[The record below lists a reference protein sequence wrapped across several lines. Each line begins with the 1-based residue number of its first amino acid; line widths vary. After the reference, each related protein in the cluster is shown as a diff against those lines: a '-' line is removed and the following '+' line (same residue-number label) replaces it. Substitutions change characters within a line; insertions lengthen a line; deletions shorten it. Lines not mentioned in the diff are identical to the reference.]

1 MAYQSSKDESK
12 ILKYIYIV
20 ESVVNKM
27 AINVRQGLERDDY
40 ISIGVI
46 GLMDALDKFDESQ
59 NIPFE
64 KYARWRIKGTIY
76 DELRKNGV
84 ISRSR
89 MDKLDAMYSA
99 KSALQQE
106 LLREPTDIEVAAYLE
121 IDVANLHSLYET
133 VHYLS
138 QSYLE
143 ETLFLNDDEYSLI
156 DLVED
161 KKAENPQLK
170 LEDDE
175 LKGDLV
181 TAIDMLNDREK
192 IILDLYYTKELPL
205 KEISE
210 ILEISISRVSQIHGK
225 CLLKLRKNITEI
237 NGAV

>member
-1 MAYQSSKDESK
+1 MP
-12 ILKYIYIV
+12 IV
-20 ESVVNKM
+20 ESVVNKV
-27 AINVRQGLERDDY
+27 AINARQGLERDDY

-46 GLMDALDKFDESQ
+46 GLMDALEKYDESQ

-64 KYARWRIKGTIY
+64 KYARWRIRGTIY

-89 MDKLDAMYSA
+89 MDKLDSMYA
-99 KSALQQE
+99 ARATLQQE
-106 LLREPTDIEVAAYLE
+106 LLREPTDVEISAYLE
-121 IDVANLHSLYET
+121 IDVADLHSLYET

-156 DLVED
+156 ELIED
-161 KKAENPQLK
+161 RKAENPQLI
-170 LEDDE
+170 LEE
-175 LKGDLV
+175 AETKEDLV
-181 TAIDMLNDREK
+181 KAIDTLSEREK

-205 KEISE
+205 KEISQ

-225 CLLKLRKNITEI
+225 CLLKLRKTMTEL
-237 NGAV
+237 NAG